1 MMSEPRVLL
10 WFVYDVLLCWSMCV
24 GVVVCG
30 AVSLAPRPRSQAPAP
45 AGGRGGE
52 RGRRGGGGG
61 RKLKV

>member
-24 GVVVCG
+24 GVVVWRGVVG
-30 AVSLAPRPRSQAPAP
+30 AATPFAGPGP

-52 RGRRGGGGG
+52 PGPSGRR
-61 RKLKV
+61 RRSKT